1 MKNIKDKTI
10 KELIDDLHKI
20 DDKRSKLDEAEN
32 IIIYELWER
41 IPSLKESY
49 LFQPKGKT
57 KVKEQERI

>member
-1 MKNIKDKTI
+1 MKDIKDKTI

-20 DDKRSKLDEAEN
+20 DDKRSKLDEVEN

>member
-41 IPSLKESY
+41 IPTLKESY

>member
-1 MKNIKDKTI
+1 MKSVKDKTL
-10 KELIDDLHKI
+10 KELITELNEI

>member
-1 MKNIKDKTI
+1 MKDIKDKTI

>member
-1 MKNIKDKTI
+1 MKDIKDKII

-41 IPSLKESY
+41 IPTLKESE

>member
-1 MKNIKDKTI
+1 MKDIKDKTI

-20 DDKRSKLDEAEN
+20 DDKRNKLDEAEN

-41 IPSLKESY
+41 IPTLKESY

>member
-1 MKNIKDKTI
+1 MKDIKDKTI

-20 DDKRSKLDEAEN
+20 DDKRNKLDEAEN